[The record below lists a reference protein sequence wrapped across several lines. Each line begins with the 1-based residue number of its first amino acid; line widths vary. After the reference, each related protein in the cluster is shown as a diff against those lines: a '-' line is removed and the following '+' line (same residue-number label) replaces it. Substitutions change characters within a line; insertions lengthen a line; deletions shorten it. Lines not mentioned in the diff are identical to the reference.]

1 MRRTQSGL
9 RRTPLLP
16 TGQPITP
23 DGLSPA
29 VGRRDEIDGR
39 CDRDDGDGLEHLAH
53 LDDVAEREH
62 YGLLLGDRLVGYAA
76 GESGR
81 CKRLPREPS
90 SALPAPRTPLPTNAS
105 RQTLPSDGASE
116 DLPRRF
122 GFRRVPSLLDESTG
136 PLLAGATG
144 GLLAPRLLE
153 SSAIA
158 AQK

>member
-1 MRRTQSGL
+1 VTKSTVGATETTGTDSSTSRIWMTLPSVSTTDSCSAAAIASSA
-9 RRTPLLP
+9 TPR
-16 TGQPITP
+16 GSQVGV
-23 DGLSPA
+23 DGCHGNP
-29 VGRRDEIDGR
+29 
-39 CDRDDGDGLEHLAH
+39 
-53 LDDVAEREH
+53 
-62 YGLLLGDRLVGYAA
+62 
-76 GESGR
+76 
-81 CKRLPREPS
+81 P
-90 SALPAPRTPLPTNAS
+90 SALPALRTPLPTNAS